1 MNTIPSG
8 IKRPQQ
14 DAIQIK
20 LWEIYLLRS
29 RINLD
34 RILSVYSIDRT
45 VLKSSNR
52 ESARIS
58 FSFLVYDWERTIQKI
73 LADNSIPYEVVSTY
87 KTDIYKQMEK
97 KKVYIAED
105 DLNTLFAINIM
116 LEDAGYDVLMSH
128 CGEPM
133 LKEKLPTTD
142 IFILDNQMPD
152 VNGLDVCRHLKTQPE
167 TRHIPVIMISA
178 LHNIGSAALKA
189 GVDDF
194 LEKPFQMH
202 DLLKLVAKH
211 TKAADA
217 TREVAHHNQ

>member
-34 RILSVYSIDRT
+34 RILSVYSIDRSE
-45 VLKSSNR
+45 LKSSDR

-58 FSFLVYDWERTIQKI
+58 FSFLMFDWERTIKKV
-73 LADNSIPYEVVSTY
+73 LTDNSIPYDVVSTY

-105 DLNTLFAINIM
+105 DLNTLFAINTM

-133 LKEKLPTTD
+133 LKDKLPTTD
-142 IFILDNQMPD
+142 IFIVDNQMPD
-152 VNGLDVCRHLKTQPE
+152 VNGLDVCRHLKAQPE
-167 TRHIPVIMISA
+167 TKHIPVIMISA
-178 LHNIGSAALKA
+178 LHNIGTAALKA

-194 LEKPFQMH
+194 LEKPFQMQ
-202 DLLKLVAKH
+202 DLLRLVAKH
-211 TKAADA
+211 TKADA
-217 TREVAHHNQ
+217 TPEVARHNQ